1 MFLNASFS
9 LSLCIQLQILSSF
22 LVVGWIITRWFGIIF
37 ELNKFTFPVIAIQ
50 IYMFITFVD
59 AKWTNFTYCQNLILS
74 KSCVFLIIR
83 RTCYVL
89 CDWTELRIEEKK
101 MSPNLII
108 NSKHKEF
115 AHQDVFYAQIT
126 FVHATR
132 RVFPCVNGRGRKFYF

>member
-1 MFLNASFS
+1 MFLNAGFS

-22 LVVGWIITRWFGIIF
+22 LEVGWIITRWFGIIF

-59 AKWTNFTYCQNLILS
+59 TKLTNFTYCQNLILS

-83 RTCYVL
+83 EWLAMCCV
-89 CDWTELRIEEKK
+89 TEQNWELKK
-101 MSPNLII
+101 KNVPKPII

-115 AHQDVFYAQIT
+115 AQQAVCYAQIT

-132 RVFPCVNGRGRKFYF
+132 RVFPCVNGRGKFYF